1 MMMMM
6 LAKVQG
12 MIIQMFWFNETAK
25 PKNMW
30 LTGDVILIPV
40 VESYEL
46 SAKYRKTHHHNVIDL
61 ISRKIETQYIT
72 SQCGTNNIYNS
83 LAEYSNDHSV
93 AR

>member
-61 ISRKIETQYIT
+61 ISRKVLTQYNTSHRNVEQIT
-72 SQCGTNNIYNS
+72 FIT
-83 LAEYSNDHSV
+83 H
-93 AR
+93 